1 MVVTPQVPQL
11 ESKLMVLA
19 LLFFA
24 ALLTFLYLGPLYLL
38 VYNKRLINS
47 QLMALQRNILQ
58 PIKKVSSE
66 EEFL

>member
-1 MVVTPQVPQL
+1 MVVTPQMPQL

-19 LLFFA
+19 LLFVA
-24 ALLTFLYLGPLYLL
+24 TLLTFLYLGPLYLL
-38 VYNKRLINS
+38 VYNKRLIDS
-47 QLMALQRNILQ
+47 QLMVSQRNILQ